1 MIQDWKQRPQ
11 EVVQGREMVIWTWE
25 LEMEKWVLE
34 IGFGTRLVGGF
45 HTGGEEKRNQ
55 GVLLDVGLK
64 SKLCSLLGAEQL
76 SGRLKSLVL
85 EKLNLTPKWSSLSL
99 KLFLT

>member
-1 MIQDWKQRPQ
+1 MMQEWKQSPQ

-25 LEMEKWVLE
+25 LELEMEKGVLE

-45 HTGGEEKRNQ
+45 HMGDEEKRNQ

-64 SKLCSLLGAEQL
+64 SKLPCSLLGAEQL
-76 SGRLKSLVL
+76 
-85 EKLNLTPKWSSLSL
+85 
-99 KLFLT
+99 